1 MSNPKGKL
9 RGWKSLMDLHPM
21 GWSEPVSQLINLNA
35 IDWMHIEKNE
45 LVVDIGVGGGGSIP
59 FLLEWTSNIAVVDF
73 SINGL
78 KEISDKWGVCVI
90 QADGSR
96 LPFKSNV
103 FDKTMSTYVFHNLP
117 TETERQR
124 FINEASRITK
134 KGGLCV
140 FARIPNKIAGY
151 LQPLNYLSKK
161 KLKAYI
167 LRSSLYYHTYT
178 VNEIQLMLKEANLEM
193 VEWRPTALPPPKI
206 GIIRKK
212 FGCLFLPQSWDA
224 SWFDVK
230 AIKR

>member
-1 MSNPKGKL
+1 M
-9 RGWKSLMDLHPM
+9 R
-21 GWSEPVSQLINLNA
+21 
-35 IDWMHIEKNE
+35 
-45 LVVDIGVGGGGSIP
+45 
-59 FLLEWTSNIAVVDF
+59 
-73 SINGL
+73 
-78 KEISDKWGVCVI
+78 VI
-90 QADGSR
+90 QADGTK

-151 LQPLNYLSKK
+151 LQPMNYLSKEK
-161 KLKAYI
+161 RKAYI
-167 LRSSLYYHTYT
+167 LRSSPYYHTYT
-178 VNEIQLMLKEANLEM
+178 VNGIQLMLKEANLEM
-193 VEWRPTALPPPKI
+193 VSWRPTALPPPKM

-212 FGCLFLPQSWDA
+212 FGLSYFLPQSWDA